1 MKKKIL
7 QVFSGHNTFSGVAS
21 YLYQQ
26 YLHAD
31 RSRIRYDFFACKENS
46 MALVMDDPVFAE
58 SRFFFANARTR
69 KTRSTNYF
77 RIMRELDRV
86 LAGDEYAAVVV
97 NTSIVAI
104 VAACLHV
111 VRKHPGVRLIAH
123 AHNAGLVLPAK
134 AFRRRIAP
142 LVNVA
147 DAWCRAYIR
156 KHAFA
161 LFGCS
166 EDAIRVSFGAPAV
179 RQKNSMVVHDAIEL
193 DKFLFDP
200 AVARQ
205 VRQEAGAGASTF
217 VLGNV
222 GKLEKRKNQVFLL
235 DMFAAIHRTRP
246 DSQLWLVGDGPD
258 RPMLEARL
266 RELQLSEAVRFLG
279 QRTDV
284 HRWMQGMDAFAFCT
298 LSEGLGIVAIEAQAA
313 GLPTLVGEGVPG
325 DVLLSPLAKKV
336 PLSAGPVRWAE
347 EMLALCE
354 AFPTRPD
361 VSAALR
367 AAGYDIGEETRKVM
381 EFYDR
386 L

>member
-1 MKKKIL
+1 MKKIL
-7 QVFSGHNTFSGVAS
+7 QVFSGHSTFSGVAS

-26 YLHAD
+26 VLHID
-31 RSRIRYDFFACKENS
+31 RTRVRYDFFGCKENS
-46 MALVMDDPVFAE
+46 MALVMDDPVFAD
-58 SRFFFANARTR
+58 SKFFFANARTR
-69 KTRSTNYF
+69 KTGSTNYF
-77 RIMRELDRV
+77 RIMRELDRI
-86 LAGDEYAAVVV
+86 LSADDYAAVVV

-123 AHNAGLVLPAK
+123 AHNAGLVLPKNAL
-134 AFRRRIAP
+134 RRRIAP
-142 LVNVA
+142 LVGLA
-147 DAWCRAYIR
+147 DAAFRAYIR

-166 EDAIRVSFGAPAV
+166 EDAIRVSFGPAAV
-179 RQKNSMVVHDAIEL
+179 RRKNSMVVHDAIEL
-193 DKFLFDP
+193 SKFRFDP
-200 AVARQ
+200 ATARQ
-205 VRQEAGAGASTF
+205 VRQEAGTGESTF

-222 GKLEKRKNQVFLL
+222 GKLQKRKNQMFLL
-235 DMFAAIHRTRP
+235 DVFAAIHAERP

-266 RELQLSEAVRFLG
+266 RELGLSDAVRFLG

-313 GLPTLVGEGVPG
+313 GLPTIVSDGVPD

-336 PLSAGPVRWAE
+336 PLSAGPRAWAD
-347 EMLALCE
+347 EMLALH
-354 AFPTRPD
+354 AAHPSKPD
-361 VSAALR
+361 VSDALR
-367 AAGYDIGEETRKVM
+367 RAGYDIDSESRKVM
-381 EFYDR
+381 EFYEN

>member
-1 MKKKIL
+1 MKKIL
-7 QVFSGHNTFSGVAS
+7 QVFSGNTTFSGVAS

-46 MALVMDDPVFAE
+46 MALVMDDPVFAG

-77 RIMRELDRV
+77 KIMRELDRV
-86 LAGDEYAAVVV
+86 LSGDAYSAVVV

-111 VRKHPGVRLIAH
+111 VRRHPGVRLIAH
-123 AHNAGLVLPAK
+123 AHNAGLVLPSK
-134 AFRRRIAP
+134 AMRRFVAP
-142 LVNVA
+142 LVDWA
-147 DAWCRAYIR
+147 DGWCRAYIR

-166 EDAIRVSFGAPAV
+166 EDAIRVSFGESAV
-179 RQKNSMVVHDAIEL
+179 RQQNSMVVHDAIEL
-193 DKFLFDP
+193 PKFRFDS
-200 AVARQ
+200 AIARQ
-205 VRQEAGAGASTF
+205 VRREAGAGESTF

-222 GKLEKRKNQVFLL
+222 GKLEKRKNQAFLL
-235 DMFAAIHRTRP
+235 DMFACLHAQRP

-258 RPMLEARL
+258 RAMLEAKAKAL
-266 RELQLSEAVRFLG
+266 ALSGDVRFLG
-279 QRTDV
+279 QKTDV

-313 GLPTLVGEGVPG
+313 GLPTLVSDGVPD
-325 DVLLSPLAKKV
+325 DVLLTPLAEKV
-336 PLSAGPVRWAE
+336 PLARGPQVWAE
-347 EMLALCE
+347 KMLALRD
-354 AFPTRPD
+354 AFPSRPD
-361 VSAALR
+361 VFPALR
-367 AAGYDIGEETRKVM
+367 QAGYDIGEETRKIM
-381 EFYDR
+381 EFYER
-386 L
+386 M

>member
-1 MKKKIL
+1 MKKIL

-58 SRFFFANARTR
+58 SKFFFANARTR

-77 RIMRELDRV
+77 KIMRELDRV
-86 LAGDEYAAVVV
+86 LSEEAYSAVVV

-111 VRKHPGVRLIAH
+111 VRQHPGVRLIAH

-134 AFRRRIAP
+134 ALRRFVAP
-142 LVNVA
+142 LVDLA
-147 DAWCRAYIR
+147 DACFRAYIR

-166 EDAIRVSFGAPAV
+166 EDAIRVSFGKSAV
-179 RQKNSMVVHDAIEL
+179 GRKNTRVVHDAIEL
-193 DKFLFDP
+193 PKFRFDP

-205 VRQEAGAGASTF
+205 VRREAGAGESTF

-222 GKLEKRKNQVFLL
+222 GKLEKRKNQTFLL
-235 DMFAAIHRTRP
+235 DMFAALRAQRP

-258 RPMLEARL
+258 RAMLEAKARDL
-266 RELQLSEAVRFLG
+266 FFSEHVRFLG
-279 QRTDV
+279 QKTDV
-284 HRWMQGMDAFAFCT
+284 HRWMQGMDAFAFTT

-313 GLPTLVGEGVPG
+313 GLPTIVGDGVPD
-325 DVLLSPLAKKV
+325 DVLLSPLAKKI
-336 PLSAGPVRWAE
+336 PLAAGPQAWAA
-347 EMLALCE
+347 EMLALHGS
-354 AFPTRPD
+354 FPSKPD

-367 AAGYDIGEETRKVM
+367 EAGYDIAEETRKVM
-381 EFYDR
+381 DFYEA